1 MQLLAT
7 TSVVSPEELDT
18 SISSFLE
25 DSQNIRSLGDEA
37 CEVDC
42 VPINEGGLP
51 LPSPLECL
59 VPEIKAAAAQPLDI
73 VTITDPSLDIHND
86 FNHHLWTSAGEAVG
100 FPLAPSS
107 SYIFEPDTITW
118 DNFDTSDFD
127 WCLLTSP
134 LSESMESDTRDP
146 PLLDDPDGSKAQLAE
161 TVTRTASTATVV
173 ERSWYTRLE
182 PSDSTQPNSSDY
194 KASDPVSSGFEGT
207 PNTEI
212 DEIYRQGLSGRL
224 RPRWKEEPLPSI
236 EFLVRVAMQDLD
248 YSSSLLISPLSR
260 VFVSK
265 CISTAQILHCPFCTL
280 PRFVQLP
287 RMAVCCSQ
295 SAP

>member
-7 TSVVSPEELDT
+7 TSVVLPEELDT
-18 SISSFLE
+18 SISSCLE
-25 DSQNIRSLGDEA
+25 GSQNIRSLGDEA
-37 CEVDC
+37 YEVDC
-42 VPINEGGLP
+42 VTINEAALP

-73 VTITDPSLDIHND
+73 ATTTDLSPAIHND
-86 FNHHLWTSAGEAVG
+86 FNPHLWTSADETSG

-107 SYIFEPDTITW
+107 SYIFESDTIMW
-118 DNFDTSDFD
+118 DNFDFGDFD
-127 WCLLTSP
+127 WCLLSSP
-134 LSESMESDTRDP
+134 LSESLEYDTRNP
-146 PLLDDPDGSKAQLAE
+146 PLLDDPDCSKAQIGE
-161 TVTRTASTATVV
+161 TATRTASTATVV

-182 PSDSTQPNSSDY
+182 PPDSTQPNSSDD
-194 KASDPVSSGFEGT
+194 KASDPVSSGIEGA

-212 DEIYRQGLSGRL
+212 DETYRQGLSGRL

-248 YSSSLLISPLSR
+248 HFSSLLISPLSR
-260 VFVSK
+260 LFVSR
-265 CISTAQILHCPFCTL
+265 CISTAQILHFPFCTL
-280 PRFVQLP
+280 PRFVQPP